1 MCVGAV
7 TRMLV
12 VLVLTSGDSSG
23 AAQSLAHNHF
33 ASVVEGDDE
42 ARDGALCERNIS

>member
-23 AAQSLAHNHF
+23 AVAEFFAQ
-33 ASVVEGDDE
+33 
-42 ARDGALCERNIS
+42 